1 VLCYFFPCFNQS
13 VIKVQ
18 GPDSLSSTNTY
29 QTTQDTQHITLNTL
43 TVDQSHPSH
52 LVMHITPLF
61 HSFVFPCLLLHF
73 PVSSVNFFIITYNI
87 ISLICITRST
97 IISPGCGK
105 TALVEALS
113 KKSNL
118 PIIRIVPSLL
128 LRKWIGDTPLLTKAI
143 FTAAKKL
150 QPCIVFID
158 EMDSMFRRRTEFDH
172 HHDRNLMTECEQQT
186 DIRRKIHSF
195 LTSFLP
201 F

>member
-1 VLCYFFPCFNQS
+1 
-13 VIKVQ
+13 
-18 GPDSLSSTNTY
+18 
-29 QTTQDTQHITLNTL
+29 
-43 TVDQSHPSH
+43 
-52 LVMHITPLF
+52 MA
-61 HSFVFPCLLLHF
+61 
-73 PVSSVNFFIITYNI
+73 
-87 ISLICITRST
+87 
-97 IISPGCGK
+97 PGCGK

-172 HHDRNLMTECEQQT
+172 HHDRNLLTECEQNI
-186 DIRRKIHSF
+186 DIHLHTNMLSVAHIFSPSFSSF
-195 LTSFLP
+195 LFSSATHPSNSLSTFPPFPPPPPLPPSSSSFSSP
-201 F
+201 FSHAAVGRSSNPHPRPQRDHHPSPQSADNRGHE